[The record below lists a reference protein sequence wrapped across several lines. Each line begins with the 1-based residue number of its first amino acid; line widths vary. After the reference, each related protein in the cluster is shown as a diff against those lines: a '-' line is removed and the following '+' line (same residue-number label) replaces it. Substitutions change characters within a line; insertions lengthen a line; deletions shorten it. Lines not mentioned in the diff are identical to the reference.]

1 MMGLAYT
8 FAPDPPRPGEDGG
21 AEGPGAAMTPR
32 ANVPAGGRRSFGGF
46 IGRVSLGRVSL
57 GRLSL
62 TRRPSMVA
70 EEDEFPRLLPG
81 SLSPLKRMA
90 ETAGEIARNLAGI
103 VKKDGDESPALQP
116 SSPKR
121 SVSFACRRIQG
132 QLSEAMDH
140 LPDSDPDEKGNGA
153 AAAGRPPASQAAAS
167 SQAPPTNAFGMPPVA
182 EPAPNSSWTEEQPG
196 NGIWKKEG
204 QEEPPMPPRQS
215 LSPPRAR
222 PNINYMGSPKKQNP
236 TGAGS
241 SSDAPQAAAITTA
254 PPPEILFNAA
264 AEPPVTE
271 AVYSPSR
278 ILDLREG
285 NPAASPA
292 STIPDSVPVAASP
305 AAPQVADPVGLDF
318 SMGEYVEIHNLKGA
332 WELNGRKGHIVAFVP
347 ENGRYGVRLQGEVEP
362 KALKPENL
370 RKCGAEPPARP
381 REELVVEEKKQDG
394 PLPRD
399 VFRPFPEPVAAP
411 VTTTGLIDPHG
422 PEEDEEED
430 EEEEDETEEEDEDD
444 EEDEESNTYNTVEV
458 REQAPSRTLSPV
470 RPRMGSSPVTTPR
483 PADNA
488 RSPPGMASAAYA
500 SAPAASTPDV
510 EPEQQQGGG
519 WGPFGLIRRAVG
531 KIGEVIIG

>member
-1 MMGLAYT
+1 
-8 FAPDPPRPGEDGG
+8 
-21 AEGPGAAMTPR
+21 MTPR
-32 ANVPAGGRRSFGGF
+32 ANAPAGGRRSFGGF

-70 EEDEFPRLLPG
+70 EEEELPRLLPG

-140 LPDSDPDEKGNGA
+140 LPDSDPDDQGNGA
-153 AAAGRPPASQAAAS
+153 AAAARPPASQAAAS
-167 SQAPPTNAFGMPPVA
+167 SQAPPTNAFGMPPA
-182 EPAPNSSWTEEQPG
+182 ADPAPNSSWTEDQPG
-196 NGIWKKEG
+196 NGIWKKDG
-204 QEEPPMPPRQS
+204 HVEPQMPARQS

-222 PNINYMGSPKKQNP
+222 PNINYMGSPQKPNP
-236 TGAGS
+236 TSARS
-241 SSDAPQAAAITTA
+241 SSDAPQAAPMNTA

-264 AEPPVTE
+264 PEPPVTE

-285 NPAASPA
+285 NLAASPA
-292 STIPDSVPVAASP
+292 STSVDSIPVATSP
-305 AAPQVADPVGLDF
+305 AAPPVADPVGLDF
-318 SMGEYVEIHNLKGA
+318 SMGEFVEIHNLTGA

-347 ENGRYGVRLQGEVEP
+347 ENGRYGVRLQGEVEL

-370 RKCGAEPPARP
+370 RKCGAEQLVQP
-381 REELVVEEKKQDG
+381 REEPVVEEKKPDE
-394 PLPRD
+394 PPPRD

-411 VTTTGLIDPHG
+411 ATTTGLIDPHG
-422 PEEDEEED
+422 PEEEEEED
-430 EEEEDETEEEDEDD
+430 EEEEDETEEEDEED
-444 EEDEESNTYNTVEV
+444 EEDEESNTVEV
-458 REQAPSRTLSPV
+458 REQAPSPTLSPV

-483 PADNA
+483 PAENP
-488 RSPPGMASAAYA
+488 RSPPAMASAAYA

-510 EPEQQQGGG
+510 ELEQQQGGG